1 MARQKIYKTKKQ
13 KTKAQAN
20 WTKKW
25 AKENTKLIN
34 FRFNLET
41 DKEILDKLDSVP
53 NKTEY
58 VKGLIVEDIKKGQFC
73 LFFDTDMKMKIGG
86 VIICLCLIAISI
98 VAMVVFR
105 TNDNYLTIF
114 VPLAIVIV
122 FLSFL
127 MIKTIKEQPF

>member
-25 AKENTKLIN
+25 AKENTKLVN

-41 DKEILDKLDSVP
+41 DKEILDKLNSVP

-58 VKGLIVEDIKKGQFC
+58 VKGLIVEDIKKG
-73 LFFDTDMKMKIGG
+73 
-86 VIICLCLIAISI
+86 
-98 VAMVVFR
+98 
-105 TNDNYLTIF
+105 
-114 VPLAIVIV
+114 
-122 FLSFL
+122 
-127 MIKTIKEQPF
+127 